1 MITVYVD
8 LDDTDSVRDLSI
20 RETDVRNELVID
32 MTFYT
37 DPVLNVEFFLRS
49 NDYHLQQLIVTPE
62 SYFI

>member
-8 LDDTDSVRDLSI
+8 LDDTDSGRDISI

-37 DPVLNVEFFLRS
+37 DPVLNVELFLRS
-49 NDYHLQQLIVTPE
+49 NVYFVYIKIEFLHCLI
-62 SYFI
+62 